1 MNKLTKF
8 SRAIVAIAMTIAVS
22 LPSLAYD
29 FEMEGI
35 YYNITDATA
44 KTVEVT
50 WKGSSYS
57 EHSNEYTGSVVIPES
72 VSYDDNIYSV
82 TSIGRYAFRDCSGL
96 RSISIPNS
104 VTSIGYIAFEGC
116 SGLTSVT
123 IPNSVTA
130 IDRRAFGNCTSLTSV
145 TIPNSVTSIGSSA
158 FEGCS
163 GLTSVTI
170 PNSVARI
177 GGGVFSGCIGLTVI
191 KVESDNRVYDSRD
204 NCNAVIETSTNTLIV
219 GCKNTTIPNSVTSIG
234 SYAFEGCTG
243 LISITIPKSVTS
255 IGNSS
260 FNGCSGLIE
269 IKVEFGNRKY
279 DSRDNC
285 NAVIETSTNTLIV
298 GCKNTTIP
306 NSVTSIGDE
315 AFFGRTGL
323 ISITIPNSVTSIGS
337 LAFCDC
343 SGLTEVTIPN
353 SVASIEYAAF
363 QACSGLR
370 SITIPNSL
378 TSIGDQVFCDCSG
391 LTEVTMGN
399 SVTSIGDDAFSRSSA
414 LTSITIPN
422 SVTSIGS
429 YAFSGCSG
437 LTSVTIP
444 NSVTSIGISAFEG
457 CSGLAEI
464 KVELGNRMYDS
475 RDNCNAIIETSTNT
489 LIVGCQN
496 TTIPSLVTTIGNR
509 AFKECTSLT
518 TIIISNSVTLICRDA
533 FDGCTGLSEII
544 SLNPTPPSCSGS
556 SVFSSGIYSKAKLG
570 VPEGSVS
577 AYKSAEVWKEFYNI
591 EAGINDVV
599 ADEAV
604 ATEVARYDI
613 DGRLLSKPAPGINII
628 KMSDG
633 STRKEWVKK

>member
-191 KVESDNRVYDSRD
+191 KVESDNRV
-204 NCNAVIETSTNTLIV
+204 
-219 GCKNTTIPNSVTSIG
+219 
-234 SYAFEGCTG
+234 
-243 LISITIPKSVTS
+243 
-255 IGNSS
+255 
-260 FNGCSGLIE
+260 
-269 IKVEFGNRKY
+269 Y